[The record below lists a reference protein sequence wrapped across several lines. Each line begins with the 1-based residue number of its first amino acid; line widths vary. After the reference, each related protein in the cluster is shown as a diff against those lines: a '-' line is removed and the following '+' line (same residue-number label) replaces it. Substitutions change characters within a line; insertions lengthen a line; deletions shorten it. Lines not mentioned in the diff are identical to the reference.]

1 MLFRILVVILIA
13 VSVVWVMLN
22 IWRGRIMPAAIRKKI
37 KDEFRIF
44 KNFKGDSTIKFFT
57 RFRKMIYLLTMTFF
71 LILAVTSY
79 LQIVMTGGP
88 LSGWLLIIH
97 VSVAPFFA
105 ISLMMAILLWAHLRR
120 FNQQDWQYLQQ
131 VVGKKKVP
139 AILTENH
146 DVWEKLNFW
155 LFMVSAIPAILS
167 IIFQLYPVFD
177 TDGMTCL
184 LQVHRYSTLI
194 LFILVLN
201 HGRLLVKQ
209 MNQN

>member
-22 IWRGRIMPAAIRKKI
+22 IRRGIIMPAAIWKKI
-37 KDEFRIF
+37 KNEFRIF
-44 KNFKGDSTIKFFT
+44 KNLKGDSTIKFFT
-57 RFRKMIYLLTMTFF
+57 RFRKMIYLLTMTLF

-97 VSVAPFFA
+97 VSAAPFFA

-120 FNQQDWQYLQQ
+120 FDQQDWQYLQQ
-131 VVGKKKVP
+131 VVGKKKIP
-139 AILTENH
+139 AILAEKN

-177 TDGMTCL
+177 TDGMKFL

-201 HGRLLVKQ
+201 HGRWLVKQ

>member
-1 MLFRILVVILIA
+1 
-13 VSVVWVMLN
+13 MLN
-22 IWRGRIMPAAIRKKI
+22 IRRGRMMPAAIWKKI

-57 RFRKMIYLLTMTFF
+57 RFRKMIYLLTMTLF

-97 VSVAPFFA
+97 VSAAPFFA

-120 FNQQDWQYLQQ
+120 FDQQDWQYLQQ
-131 VVGKKKVP
+131 VVGKKKIP
-139 AILTENH
+139 AILAEKN

-177 TDGMTCL
+177 TDGMKFL

-201 HGRLLVKQ
+201 HGRWLVKQ

>member
-1 MLFRILVVILIA
+1 
-13 VSVVWVMLN
+13 MLN
-22 IWRGRIMPAAIRKKI
+22 IRRGRMMPAAIWKKI

-57 RFRKMIYLLTMTFF
+57 RFRKMIYLLTMTLF

-97 VSVAPFFA
+97 VSAAPFFA

-120 FNQQDWQYLQQ
+120 FDQQDWQYLQQ

-139 AILTENH
+139 AILAENH

-177 TDGMTCL
+177 TDGMKFL

-201 HGRLLVKQ
+201 HGRWLVKQ

>member
-1 MLFRILVVILIA
+1 
-13 VSVVWVMLN
+13 MLN
-22 IWRGRIMPAAIRKKI
+22 IRRGRMMPAAIWKKI

-57 RFRKMIYLLTMTFF
+57 RFRKMIYLLTMTLF

-97 VSVAPFFA
+97 VSAAPFFA

-120 FNQQDWQYLQQ
+120 FDQQDWQYLQQ

-139 AILTENH
+139 AILAENH

-177 TDGMTCL
+177 TDGMKFL

>member
-13 VSVVWVMLN
+13 VSVAWVMLN
-22 IWRGRIMPAAIRKKI
+22 IRRGIIMPAAIWKKI
-37 KDEFRIF
+37 KNEFRIF
-44 KNFKGDSTIKFFT
+44 KNLKGDSTIKFFT
-57 RFRKMIYLLTMTFF
+57 RFRKMIYLLTMTLF

-120 FNQQDWQYLQQ
+120 FDQQDWQYLQQ
-131 VVGKKKVP
+131 VVGKKKIP
-139 AILTENH
+139 AILAEKN

-177 TDGMTCL
+177 TDGMKFL

-201 HGRLLVKQ
+201 HGRWLVKQ

>member
-1 MLFRILVVILIA
+1 
-13 VSVVWVMLN
+13 
-22 IWRGRIMPAAIRKKI
+22 
-37 KDEFRIF
+37 
-44 KNFKGDSTIKFFT
+44 
-57 RFRKMIYLLTMTFF
+57 MIYLLTMTFF
-71 LILAVTSY
+71 LILALTSY

-120 FNQQDWQYLQQ
+120 FDQQDWQYLQQ
-131 VVGKKKVP
+131 VVGKKKVA
-139 AILTENH
+139 AILAENH

-177 TDGMTCL
+177 TDGMKFL

-201 HGRLLVKQ
+201 HGRWLVKQ